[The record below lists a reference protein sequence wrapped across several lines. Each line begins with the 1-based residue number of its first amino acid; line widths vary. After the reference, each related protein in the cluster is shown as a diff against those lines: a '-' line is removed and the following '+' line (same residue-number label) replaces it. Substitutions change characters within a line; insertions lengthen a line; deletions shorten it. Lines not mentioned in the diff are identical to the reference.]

1 MGFASESER
10 LVRIARTLRYAVPL
24 VFAVLCSCSGG
35 ARQPVTSGP
44 KIGVELPLL
53 TSPFW
58 QAYNDYL
65 PRYARASQLDL
76 LPPSS
81 ADGDTSKFLTDTQN
95 LIAEGV
101 SGLVLSPTDTAAA
114 ASTLDRAAA
123 KNIPVVA
130 VDVAPDRGTV
140 FMVVRADNR
149 EYGRLA
155 CEYIGQHVRTGSVV
169 QIEGDLASINGR
181 DRTAAFSDCMRSRFP
196 ALRVLAVAAQW
207 DAAKA
212 EQGLEALYTANP
224 DIKAIYLQAG
234 GVYLAPALAVLQRHS
249 ALVPASDAR
258 HIVIVSNDGIPQ
270 ELNAIRKGQI
280 DATVSQ
286 PADLYARYGLF
297 YIKAALEGKRFNP
310 GPTAHD
316 SRIVRLPNGM
326 LEDQLQAPLVTR
338 ANVNDPRFWG
348 NGQRA

>member
-1 MGFASESER
+1 MDCAYESES
-10 LVRIARTLRYAVPL
+10 LVKLLHALRSAAIL
-24 VFAVLCSCSGG
+24 AFSLLCACGG
-35 ARQPVTSGP
+35 SAGQTVSSGP

-65 PRYARASQLDL
+65 PRYARASKLDL

-101 SGLVLSPTDTAAA
+101 DGLVLSPTDTAAA
-114 ASTLDRAAA
+114 ATALDRAAA
-123 KNIPVVA
+123 KHIPVVT

-140 FMVVRADNR
+140 YMVVRADNR
-149 EYGRLA
+149 EYGTLA
-155 CEYIGQHVRTGSVV
+155 CDYIGTHVRSGTVV
-169 QIEGDLASINGR
+169 QVEGDLASINGR
-181 DRTAAFSDCMRSRFP
+181 DRTAAFSDCMRRRFP

-212 EQGLEALYTANP
+212 EQGLEALYAANP
-224 DIKAIYLQAG
+224 QIKGIYLQAG
-234 GVYLAPALAVLQRHS
+234 GVYLAPALSVLQRHN
-249 ALVPASDAR
+249 ALVPPSNPK

-270 ELNAIRKGQI
+270 ELDAIRKGRI

-286 PADLYARYGLF
+286 PADLYARYGLL
-297 YIKAALEGKRFNP
+297 YIKAALARERFTT
-310 GPTAHD
+310 GPTTHG
-316 SRIVRLPNGM
+316 SHIVRLPNGM

-338 ANVNDPRFWG
+338 ANVNDARFWG
-348 NGQRA
+348 NAGRS